1 MINKI
6 KDLITRFNTK
16 EETTEESSSN
26 LLDNACAALLV
37 EIAFADK
44 DFDETEKTSLKQSLI
59 ETYAVDESDIEEI
72 IKDAEETVSESTS
85 LYGYTR
91 VVNDEFEY
99 EDKLSLLKNLWKVA
113 YADGNLDK
121 YEEHLIRK
129 ISDLIHI
136 SHTDYIYIKLE
147 LRASYLMS

>member
-6 KDLITRFNTK
+6 KNLISNLSKK
-16 EETTEESSSN
+16 EEQNEELDSS

-44 DFDETEKTSLKQSLI
+44 DFDDTEKDSLR
-59 ETYAVDESDIEEI
+59 ETLVKTYGLKEEEIEEI
-72 IKDAEETVSESTS
+72 IQDADRSVEESTS

-91 VVNDEFEY
+91 IVNDEFNY
-99 EDKLSLLKNLWKVA
+99 EDKLDLIRNLWKVA

-121 YEEHLIRK
+121 YEEHLLRK
-129 ISDLIHI
+129 ISDLIHV
-136 SHTDYIYIKLE
+136 SHSDYINIKLE
-147 LRASYLMS
+147 MRSD

>member
-129 ISDLIHI
+129 ISDLIRI
-136 SHTDYIYIKLE
+136 SHTDYINIKLE
-147 LRASYLMS
+147 IRDS

>member
-26 LLDNACAALLV
+26 LLGNACAALLV

-136 SHTDYIYIKLE
+136 SHTDYINIKLE
-147 LRASYLMS
+147 IRDS

>member
-6 KDLITRFNTK
+6 KNLISNLSKK
-16 EETTEESSSN
+16 EEENKELDSS

-44 DFDETEKTSLKQSLI
+44 DFDDTEKDSLR
-59 ETYAVDESDIEEI
+59 ETLVKTYGLKEEEIEEI
-72 IKDAEETVSESTS
+72 IQDADRSVEESTS

-91 VVNDEFEY
+91 IVNDEFNY
-99 EDKLSLLKNLWKVA
+99 EDKLDLIRNLWKVA

-121 YEEHLIRK
+121 YEEHLLRK
-129 ISDLIHI
+129 ISDLIHV
-136 SHTDYIYIKLE
+136 SHSDYINIKLE
-147 LRASYLMS
+147 MRSD

>member
-1 MINKI
+1 MMNKI
-6 KDLITRFNTK
+6 KDLITRFSTK
-16 EETTEESSSN
+16 KEITEESSST

-136 SHTDYIYIKLE
+136 SHTDYINIKLE
-147 LRASYLMS
+147 IRDS

>member
-1 MINKI
+1 MMNKI
-6 KDLITRFNTK
+6 KDLITRFSTK
-16 EETTEESSSN
+16 EKITEESSSN

-136 SHTDYIYIKLE
+136 SHTDYINIKLE
-147 LRASYLMS
+147 IRDS